1 LGYVAGGIF
10 AVASG
15 ILFIPAF
22 ILMLPFASSD
32 HQPFQQGSG
41 FTTNAYATIAG
52 VVSLPSMLAGSL
64 SYFLTSTGAWAMR
77 DHPTIL
83 YKGILHKLIR
93 VMGGNPM
100 QIVDELEPLEDQVVQ
115 RFSRLFPGCNLYD
128 CLPDDILPKLTP
140 VESQTNQSQGDDH
153 TREEIL
159 HRLWR
164 LIRDVPVVATKL
176 CVVGRIYKM
185 RKILQNQ
192 YVIGFIGVHNAGKS
206 TTISK
211 LLHIDTGADM
221 LVRTEEPKLYPV
233 GGWLDAVSRR
243 SCREFEDWRSNAD
256 RDDLKVQ
263 CSSSLLLL
271 IFHCRSM
278 QLTSLEQMTREW

>member
-93 VMGGNPM
+93 VMGGDPM
-100 QIVDELEPLEDQVVQ
+100 QIVDELEPLEDQVFQ
-115 RFSRLFPGCNLYD
+115 RFSLIFPLCDLHN
-128 CLPDDILPKLTP
+128 CSPADILKELQSS
-140 VESQTNQSQGDDH
+140 ESTETDECKGEDQLQQIIRNL
-153 TREEIL
+153 R
-159 HRLWR
+159 R

-176 CVVGRIYKM
+176 CVVGRIHEM

-211 LLHIDTGADM
+211 LFDIDTGADM
-221 LVRTEEPKLYPV
+221 LIRTEEPKLYPV
-233 GGWLDAVSRR
+233 GGWLDAVSR
-243 SCREFEDWRSNAD
+243 SFDEFKDWRSKAD
-256 RDDLKVQ
+256 RNHLKVQ
-263 CSSSLLLL
+263 CSSSLFTLAFDILHPSIVDL
-271 IFHCRSM
+271 CN
-278 QLTSLEQMTREW
+278 